1 MAYLELGKVRHSLE
15 LLRKE
20 QESAEKI
27 LQVTQERQGE
37 GYELPVEVTK
47 AQLTKAQ
54 VIHRILQLEGR
65 EDELEV
71 FLRNQLGFSESQA
84 IEVAPEELPGEA
96 EQAGDNLVA
105 MAMTHNAGMQL
116 AESDVRAKEFRL
128 KGERRGYFPTLEL
141 VSVYSVLA
149 KFNNY
154 TQFFRTFQRNN
165 FNAGI
170 DMHIPIFSA
179 KIRADIG
186 LARINLEAAKV
197 NLTNKKTELTAD
209 VRQKTRRV
217 RERDA
222 AKEVARLELQ
232 LAQQNVAVFQSQFAE
247 GKLNLREVEKA
258 RLEENEKW
266 MAYLDANFQKQQA
279 QLELLKTAGQL
290 DKVWQ

>member
-1 MAYLELGKVRHSLE
+1 
-15 LLRKE
+15 
-20 QESAEKI
+20 
-27 LQVTQERQGE
+27 VTQERQGE

-54 VIHRILQLEGR
+54 VIQRILQLEGR

-71 FLRNQLGFSESQA
+71 FLRYQLGFSEGQA
-84 IEVAPEELPGEA
+84 IEVTPEELPGEA

-105 MAMTHNAGMQL
+105 MAMTRNPGLQL

-141 VSVYSVLA
+141 VSIYSVLGR
-149 KFNNY
+149 FNNY
-154 TQFFRTFQRNN
+154 TEFFRTFQRNN

-170 DMHIPIFSA
+170 DAHIPIFSA
-179 KIRADIG
+179 QTRAAVG
-186 LARINLEAAKV
+186 LAQINLEAAKV
-197 NLTNKKTELTAD
+197 NLSNKKTELSAD

-232 LAQQNVAVFQSQFAE
+232 LAQQQVAVEQAQFAE

-279 QLELLKTAGQL
+279 QLELLRTAGQL